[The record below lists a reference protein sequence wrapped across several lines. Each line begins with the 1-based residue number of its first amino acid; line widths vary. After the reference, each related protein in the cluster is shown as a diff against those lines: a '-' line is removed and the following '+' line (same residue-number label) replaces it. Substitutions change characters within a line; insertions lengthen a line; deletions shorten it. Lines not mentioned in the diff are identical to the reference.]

1 MRTQVAY
8 QGPPREHFTRQSRTL
23 CRFARA
29 SRAISCSALD
39 PAPEAASPVF
49 LRATAPAPPG
59 LAARYVPRRPPPARF
74 AARVGIAS
82 PLHAAPSNAARGP
95 RAALRPTRCATSRH
109 AGSVAAACRAPH
121 VACDAYGPD
130 VCWRIAVFYQ
140 HINMDPSGRIAAAT
154 ALGATERSHR
164 EEEERGAG
172 RTVCARG
179 ARPRAGRHA

>member
-1 MRTQVAY
+1 MGKTRHVTWTSCPASDALAARHTSQGFNSRPYDIFIVYTASMIQHLWKAAPKHY
-8 QGPPREHFTRQSRTL
+8 NAHSSRVPPGPPREHFTRQSRTL
-23 CRFARA
+23 RRFARA

-39 PAPEAASPVF
+39 PAPEAASSVF

-130 VCWRIAVFYQ
+130 V
-140 HINMDPSGRIAAAT
+140 
-154 ALGATERSHR
+154 
-164 EEEERGAG
+164 
-172 RTVCARG
+172 
-179 ARPRAGRHA
+179 